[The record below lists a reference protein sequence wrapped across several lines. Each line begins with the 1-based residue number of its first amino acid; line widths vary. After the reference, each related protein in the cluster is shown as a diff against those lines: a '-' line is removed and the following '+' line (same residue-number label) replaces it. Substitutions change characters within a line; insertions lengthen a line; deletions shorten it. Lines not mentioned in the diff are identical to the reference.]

1 MATMSNDEGQRCAE
15 HGVFLCE
22 ECKGRPD
29 RIEFYLGEGRQEFAK
44 RKNRAS
50 SLRAAAKTRTNPL
63 DKHPTAALY
72 HVGESLKDQ
81 TWNAVQRG
89 STVAIYGPILALAVL
104 VYFVLKFL

>member
-1 MATMSNDEGQRCAE
+1 MKELE
-15 HGVFLCE
+15 
-22 ECKGRPD
+22 
-29 RIEFYLGEGRQEFAK
+29 RIKVERQEEFAR
-44 RKNRAS
+44 RKS
-50 SLRAAAKTRTNPL
+50 RAARYLTNPERPKTNPL

-89 STVAIYGPILALAVL
+89 STIAIYGPILALAVL